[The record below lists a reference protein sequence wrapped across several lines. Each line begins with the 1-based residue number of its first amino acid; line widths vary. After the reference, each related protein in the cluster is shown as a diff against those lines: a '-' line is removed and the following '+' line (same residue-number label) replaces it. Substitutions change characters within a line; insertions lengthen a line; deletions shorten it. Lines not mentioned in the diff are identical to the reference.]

1 MSAPDRESGTVV
13 CLVGAGV
20 DETAVAALEQ
30 RFAPRVQV
38 VRERRR
44 SERRGAERRHDEPGF
59 LSARDRRRVRNPG
72 GRRVDER
79 RRVLEVRGIPRL
91 PAPARSVSDRV
102 AFLRAAP
109 GDCRRREAAE
119 SLRLVVRF
127 QLGDPHAFKTL
138 YERHFDAVYAYL
150 LTVLRDRHEA
160 EDSAQEAFTKILHA
174 LPRFEFRRGRFEAW
188 LFRIVR
194 NHALNVKRRTGPV
207 SPADPARIDLWR
219 ERRDSASTPHGP
231 DDDLRALID
240 RLPTAQRQVIV
251 LRYMVELEWDEIAG
265 LLDRSSGAV
274 RQLEQRA
281 LVHLRRRLAA
291 GSAISASRARPMP
304 MRRRCRQSPVV
315 AMRRRALLAGR
326 AGGLSPASAAP

>member
-1 MSAPDRESGTVV
+1 
-13 CLVGAGV
+13 
-20 DETAVAALEQ
+20 
-30 RFAPRVQV
+30 
-38 VRERRR
+38 
-44 SERRGAERRHDEPGF
+44 
-59 LSARDRRRVRNPG
+59 
-72 GRRVDER
+72 
-79 RRVLEVRGIPRL
+79 VLEVRGIPRL
-91 PAPARSVSDRV
+91 PESARGVTDRI

-109 GDCRRREAAE
+109 GDCRRGEAAE

-127 QLGDPHAFKTL
+127 QLGEPNAFKAL

-160 EDSAQEAFTKILHA
+160 EDSAQEAFTKVLRA
-174 LPRFEFRRGRFEAW
+174 LPRFEFGRGRFDAW

-219 ERRDSASTPHGP
+219 ERRDSALTPHAP
-231 DDDLRALID
+231 DHDLLALID

-281 LVHLRRRLAA
+281 LAHLRRWLAA
-291 GSAISASRARPMP
+291 AKTTPASRTRSMP
-304 MRRRCRQSPVV
+304 MRRRCRPSPVV
-315 AMRRRALLAGR
+315 AMRRRALPVGRLA
-326 AGGLSPASAAP
+326 A

>member
-1 MSAPDRESGTVV
+1 MTV
-13 CLVGAGV
+13 CLVAADV
-20 DETAVAALEQ
+20 DEAALAALE
-30 RFAPRVQV
+30 RRYAPRVLV

-44 SERRGAERRHDEPGF
+44 SERRAVERRHEEPGP
-59 LSARDRRRVRNPG
+59 LSVRDRRQVRNPR

-79 RRVLEVRGIPRL
+79 RRVLEVRGVPRL
-91 PAPARSVSDRV
+91 PAPARGVSDRV
-102 AFLRAAP
+102 TFLRAAP

-127 QLGDPHAFKTL
+127 QLGEPHAFKAL

-160 EDSAQEAFTKILHA
+160 EDSAQEAFTKVLRA
-174 LPRFEFRRGRFEAW
+174 LPRFEFQRGRFEAW

-219 ERRDSASTPHGP
+219 ERHDSVLAPHGP
-231 DDDLRALID
+231 DHDLRGLIN

-251 LRYMVELEWDEIAG
+251 LRYMAELEWDEIAG
-265 LLDRSSGAV
+265 LLDRSSAAV

-281 LVHLRRRLAA
+281 LVHLRRWLAA
-291 GSAISASRARPMP
+291 AKPAPASRTRSMP
-304 MRRRCRQSPVV
+304 MRRRCRPSPVV
-315 AMRRRALLAGR
+315 TMRRRALPVGR
-326 AGGLSPASAAP
+326 QAA